1 MDEDF
6 GNYQEMRRENDDF
19 QWMSAVRERAWF
31 TGSSGN
37 PTDATPITD
46 TVTAVGKTNGSG
58 TNQMPGIA
66 SLVTERS
73 VVNGDTFVTNFNTG
87 HGLVYAVDGEI
98 SNTHEWA
105 TSPSR
110 TSCPTWQFWFQSE
123 GTALQAEYD
132 YGTGYQKGLSAQ
144 WKEGT
149 LVEGSTTYGEFDFDL
164 VNPYNAVPLWP
175 FMARWMPITSCICT
189 RPTWM

>member
-1 MDEDF
+1 MWQDGEIVSSIATLGTDFVHAGIDEDF
-6 GNYQEMRRENDDF
+6 GNGKEMRRENDDF

-73 VVNGDTFVTNFNTG
+73 GQRRHLRHQFQ
-87 HGLVYAVDGEI
+87 HRSRPGLRRGRR
-98 SNTHEWA
+98 N
-105 TSPSR
+105 
-110 TSCPTWQFWFQSE
+110 
-123 GTALQAEYD
+123 LQH
-132 YGTGYQKGLSAQ
+132 
-144 WKEGT
+144 
-149 LVEGSTTYGEFDFDL
+149 
-164 VNPYNAVPLWP
+164 P
-175 FMARWMPITSCICT
+175 
-189 RPTWM
+189 

>member
-1 MDEDF
+1 M
-6 GNYQEMRRENDDF
+6 
-19 QWMSAVRERAWF
+19 
-31 TGSSGN
+31 
-37 PTDATPITD
+37 
-46 TVTAVGKTNGSG
+46 GKTNGSG

-105 TSPSR
+105 NISIQDIL
-110 TSCPTWQFWFQSE
+110 PTWQFWFQSE

-144 WKEGT
+144 WKGGHPGGRLLPPTESSI
-149 LVEGSTTYGEFDFDL
+149 ST
-164 VNPYNAVPLWP
+164 W
-175 FMARWMPITSCICT
+175 
-189 RPTWM
+189 